1 MRASLLSLLFV
12 VLIGNTFA
20 QLTSHSPYSSY
31 GFGEK
36 GGLDHAT
43 FTGMGNTQITYF
55 DSTVLNMYNPSTY
68 NTLGKGQ
75 PLYSL
80 GLTSRLSSYGQNGT
94 EEFKSTAFIEHFAMA
109 FSLKKHFGLA
119 FGLKPF
125 GQKGYSITERVAVG
139 TDSLKYTYT
148 GKGGPNQVFLG
159 LSSNLIKLKN
169 TSLSIGG
176 NFSYLF
182 GSSTNERWSQL
193 ISAGNNVG
201 GADWNTLRFKSIHYE
216 FGTYFSQ
223 TLKEKH
229 TFTLAG
235 VFEPGQDLNVQKDEY
250 LFYGV
255 LGNPTNYDTLYSNDD
270 QAGTISLPST
280 VSLGFSYK
288 FWFEQSRDNN
298 SLRNSE
304 ISLHASYSSTDWTK
318 FSTSFDG
325 ATNLLA
331 STKMTVGIQYIPER
345 EFYDNQVTA
354 SFFEKIRYRA
364 GFYQYQLPYSFNGQ
378 QLKDF
383 GVTAGFGIPILAVRS
398 LSSVNF
404 GFSAGKRESSDAAS
418 FNEKYLGISFGV
430 TIAPAIF
437 ERWFVKRKLD

>member
-1 MRASLLSLLFV
+1 MRASLLSLLFI
-12 VLIGNTFA
+12 VLIGNNFA
-20 QLTSHSPYSSY
+20 QLTSNSPYSSY

-43 FTGMGNTQITYF
+43 FTGIGNTMITYF

-80 GLTSRLSSYGQNGT
+80 GLTSRLSSYEQNGT

-109 FSLKKHFGLA
+109 FTLKKHFGLA

-125 GQKGYSITERVAVG
+125 GRKGYSITERIAVG
-139 TDSLKYTYT
+139 TDSLKYTYA

-159 LSSNLIKLKN
+159 LSSNLIKLSN
-169 TSLSIGG
+169 TTLSVGG

-193 ISAGNNVG
+193 ISNGNTVG
-201 GADWNTLRFKSIHYE
+201 GADWNTLRFRSIHYE
-216 FGTYFSQ
+216 LGAYFSQ
-223 TLKEKH
+223 TVREKH
-229 TFTLAG
+229 TFNLTG
-235 VFEPGQDLNVQKDEY
+235 VIDPGQNIDVRKDEY

-255 LGNPTNYDTLYSNDD
+255 LGNPSNYDTLSSNEN
-270 QAGTISLPST
+270 QVGTITLPTT

-288 FWFEQSRDNN
+288 FWFQSARENN

-304 ISLHASYSSTDWTK
+304 ISLHASYSSTDWTN

-325 ATNLLA
+325 TTGLL
-331 STKMTVGIQYIPER
+331 SSNKLTVGFQYIPER

-354 SFFEKIRYRA
+354 KFLEKVRYRA

-378 QLKDF
+378 QLKDI
-383 GVTAGFGIPILAVRS
+383 GITAGFGIPILAVRS

-404 GFSAGKRESSDAAS
+404 GFSAGKRETSQTAS

-430 TIAPAIF
+430 TIAPALF